1 MVTQKSYSRRK
12 ATTRPVASIFIFVFQ
27 TCTGNAFQLFH
38 PMSMR
43 SQTLQSLHAPLMAH
57 CAAKNDASTNTDMF
71 TLLVRSATKTLTSS
85 DVSENEIEH
94 SYGSASQGQWICSR
108 TAEDMQREVL
118 DGMVLKQF
126 RILVALFSK
135 NVNLDFYMKRQRGK
149 RELISFENEFALE
162 YNVGERNHSIFTD
175 IHQKS
180 KFDPINITASNNKQ
194 SRPHGHAPNNHKHD
208 AFHML
213 IQRSLHATM
222 QSDITR
228 GEFSGNSDGSSSQG
242 RWMDAPS
249 SEGLRKFLDR
259 LALHPQS
266 NQVLGV
272 EEEQRAQWIRWMKN
286 VPSPLF
292 LDLTSHAHDIIID
305 NHNTS
310 DDPWISKEHLEFV
323 DMSLDRYVSRVAC
336 HVIFLPSG
344 AETAPLSLV
353 ESTGAH
359 VYGKLLYGGVNRF
372 RILNSGK
379 TVRRV
384 GEKRET
390 MSGGV
395 ISHPSWVQLGGIER
409 KYEALDIGPA
419 AVLELTLL
427 PRLWQ
432 DLPTV
437 FDKSV
442 LMGGASTDMVLSSA
456 AFGWDPAVM
465 LDFLSEEELLPVNNT
480 DGCNPDSM
488 SSHTL
493 QSCEGK
499 QKADALSTHFQSR
512 VGGLQPQIDA
522 IIRRVLDGR
531 SIYSNFNADKSNSI
545 IKKARLEAE
554 ELAALG
560 LQPVRGLLL
569 YGKPGTGKTLLAR
582 EIARVLGARPPK
594 ICAAPELLDRWVGGS
609 ERRVRELFRD
619 AEEELAMC
627 RMAAGAD
634 ESGAFLQSALHVVV
648 IDEIDAVFRKRID
661 ADNSDSITRN
671 SVVNQLLAKLDGVH
685 ALPNIL
691 MIGMTNRRELLDE
704 ALLRPGRLE
713 VQVEVP
719 LPAESGRREIL
730 QIHFGGL
737 RSKGR
742 LSDPLCCAIDGIR
755 KDSQRI
761 RPLSKR
767 RKINDL
773 AQKALRPL
781 SMIQSRGLVD
791 LASDEYTGGFSGADI
806 AGLVR
811 NAGSIALSRARVDGS
826 GVNGLLITLEDVM
839 QALNESKS

>member
-1 MVTQKSYSRRK
+1 MD
-12 ATTRPVASIFIFVFQ
+12 IF
-27 TCTGNAFQLFH
+27 GQLV
-38 PMSMR
+38 
-43 SQTLQSLHAPLMAH
+43 Q
-57 CAAKNDASTNTDMF
+57 
-71 TLLVRSATKTLTSS
+71 SATQTLTSS

-108 TAEDMQREVL
+108 TAGEMQKTVL
-118 DGMVLKQF
+118 DSLVLKRARSEITPCHNPKRHHARRIQWKF
-126 RILVALFSK
+126 RWKFVTIKV
-135 NVNLDFYMKRQRGK
+135 DGC
-149 RELISFENEFALE
+149 SFGRR
-162 YNVGERNHSIFTD
+162 VERNFGSIDFTCMYD
-175 IHQKS
+175 FSLWNLVRIRLIVFTCYCLPKLES
-180 KFDPINITASNNKQ
+180 SRVENIDLTYYFARLCFFDTACQTTSWVQ
-194 SRPHGHAPNNHKHD
+194 
-208 AFHML
+208 
-213 IQRSLHATM
+213 Q
-222 QSDITR
+222 Q
-228 GEFSGNSDGSSSQG
+228 SSQVSG
-242 RWMDAPS
+242 VEDEQRTQWLRWM
-249 SEGLRKFLDR
+249 R
-259 LALHPQS
+259 
-266 NQVLGV
+266 
-272 EEEQRAQWIRWMKN
+272 N

-292 LDLTSHAHDIIID
+292 LDLTSHVHDLIID
-305 NHNTS
+305 NHHTS
-310 DDPWISKEHLEFV
+310 DDPWIPKEHLEFV
-323 DMSLDRYVSRVAC
+323 DMSLDRYISRIAC
-336 HVIFLPSG
+336 HVILLPSG
-344 AETAPLSLV
+344 SETAPLSLV

-390 MSGGV
+390 ISGGV
-395 ISHPSWVQLGGIER
+395 ISHPSW
-409 KYEALDIGPA
+409 
-419 AVLELTLL
+419 
-427 PRLWQ
+427 

-456 AFGWDPAVM
+456 ALGWDPAVM
-465 LDFLSEEELLPVNNT
+465 LDLVSEEDLVANNST
-480 DGCNPDSM
+480 DGFDTDSK
-488 SSHTL
+488 SNHAY
-493 QSCEGK
+493 QSFEGK
-499 QKADALSTHFQSR
+499 QRTDALSAHFQNR

-531 SIYSNFNADKSNSI
+531 SIYSNFDSDNNNSM

-569 YGKPGTGKTLLAR
+569 YGRPGTGKTLLVR
-582 EIARVLGARPPK
+582 EIARSLGARPPK

-609 ERRVRELFRD
+609 ERRVRELFRE
-619 AEEELAMC
+619 AEGELAMC
-627 RMAAGAD
+627 RMVAGGD
-634 ESGAFLQSALHVVV
+634 DSGAFLQSALHVIV

-661 ADNSDSITRN
+661 ADNSDAITRN

-685 ALPNIL
+685 ALPNVL

-737 RSKGR
+737 R
-742 LSDPLCCAIDGIR
+742 
-755 KDSQRI
+755 
-761 RPLSKR
+761 
-767 RKINDL
+767 NL
-773 AQKALRPL
+773 AKKALRPL
-781 SMIQSRGLVD
+781 SVMRARGFVD

-826 GVNGLLITLEDVM
+826 GIDGLLITLEDVM
-839 QALNESKS
+839 QALQEVKS